1 MDGEIWIIET
11 YDSLLK
17 SHMAV
22 KICTVSYVEY
32 FANFLQIIF
41 GGAIR
46 SNKWRLN
53 ELRNK
58 YFRSRKLEE
67 GGGGADDVSYQGG
80 TIEFGE
86 GGEKYLKGRRG
97 G

>member
-11 YDSLLK
+11 YYSLLK

-46 SNKWRLN
+46 SNKWQLN
-53 ELRNK
+53 ESRNK

-67 GGGGADDVSYQGG
+67 GGGGGGGADDVSYQGG
-80 TIEFGE
+80 TIEL
-86 GGEKYLKGRRG
+86 GGGGGRNI
-97 G
+97 